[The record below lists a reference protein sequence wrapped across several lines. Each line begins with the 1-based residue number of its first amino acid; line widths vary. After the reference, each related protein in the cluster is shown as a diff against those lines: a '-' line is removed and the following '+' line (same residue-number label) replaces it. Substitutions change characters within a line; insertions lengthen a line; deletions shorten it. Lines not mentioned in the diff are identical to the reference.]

1 MVITWKLLQIRIFKE
16 VNRLSI
22 GNQKYIS
29 PISFNLRSAP
39 NPFNPKCL
47 ISFHV
52 SNETKIK
59 IDVYNSNGQY
69 METITN
75 QNFQKGEQVIYWHPK
90 MYSSGIYFIQIS
102 DFMTSQTQKV
112 IYLK

>member
-1 MVITWKLLQIRIFKE
+1 MVGWANSVVEAK
-16 VNRLSI
+16 
-22 GNQKYIS
+22 KYIS

-47 ISFHV
+47 ISFHA

-75 QNFQKGEQVIYWHPK
+75 QNFQKGEQFIYWHPK